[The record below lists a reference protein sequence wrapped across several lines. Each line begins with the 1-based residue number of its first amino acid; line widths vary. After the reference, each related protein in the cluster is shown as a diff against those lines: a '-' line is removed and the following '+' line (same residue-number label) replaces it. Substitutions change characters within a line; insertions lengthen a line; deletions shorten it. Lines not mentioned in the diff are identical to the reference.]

1 MVDRDPQAGEE
12 LESLIR
18 ADKGGE
24 EPLFGIGDLSKH
36 FGISTRA
43 IRFYESRGLI
53 NPVRVN
59 GTRVYTRRDRARLTL
74 ILRAKSIGT
83 SLAEISHYLDLYGN
97 KGEGRLKQLEYVAER
112 TRKTITDLETRR
124 SDIDKTLMELN
135 HILGETERAITAR
148 RNSR

>member
-1 MVDRDPQAGEE
+1 MVDRDPQAGEA

-18 ADKGGE
+18 ADKGGDE
-24 EPLFGIGDLSKH
+24 QLYGIGDLAKH

-43 IRFYESRGLI
+43 IRFYESRGLL

-83 SLAEISHYLDLYGN
+83 TLADISHYLDLYGH

-112 TRKTITDLETRR
+112 TRNTITELETRR
-124 SDIDKTLMELN
+124 SDIDKTLAELN
-135 HILGETERAITAR
+135 HILSETERAIATR
-148 RNSR
+148 KQSR